1 MKQIKKLVTLL
12 TALVLCLVP
21 LFGNTMPVNAAEPGT
36 IYVKYVEGMN
46 EWRFQTGGWNPA
58 DTVGLGLPVLS
69 EYIKDGDILVVDGCG
84 VAHGPLNQKLS
95 VSLSNLTYTA
105 TTSPVIITANSV
117 ENFYSV
123 NNAQGVVNG
132 TVKNAYV
139 YDYSLTQFNNDVE
152 YLEIISSKGELLH
165 ATIGSNGNVNH
176 IKAYSPSYNH
186 YELYGFGK
194 GSLSVVDGTVKTA
207 SELYSKTPV
216 ATTPSAPVTTPAPAT
231 PSTPAA
237 PSGEYDDV
245 PKTADMRFN
254 PLWLM
259 ALAAACFA
267 GSYAL
272 KKED

>member
-21 LFGNTMPVNAAEPGT
+21 LFGNTMTVNAAGNT
-36 IYVKYVEGMN
+36 YYIKYVEDIQQ
-46 EWRFQTGGWNPA
+46 WRFLPNPWSEGGYHRELYYMQL
-58 DTVGLGLPVLS
+58 DL
-69 EYIKDGDILVVDGCG
+69 KDGDVIVVDDKDTANTINLE
-84 VAHGPLNQKLS
+84 VNVNLS
-95 VSLSNLTYTA
+95 ELYVNTAIPSN
-105 TTSPVIITANSV
+105 ITAKSIENCYIV
-117 ENFYSV
+117 ENGKSII
-123 NNAQGVVNG
+123 NAP
-132 TVKNAYV
+132 VKNAYV
-139 YDYSLTQFNNDVE
+139 YDKALGQFNYDVE
-152 YLEIISSKGELLH
+152 NLEVIASKGDTLG
-165 ATIGSNGNVNH
+165 ATIGTNGTIKHV
-176 IKAYSPSYNH
+176 KAYSTKLHFEFYDFAPGALSIVNG
-186 YELYGFGK
+186 ELK
-194 GSLSVVDGTVKTA
+194 SAEGT
-207 SELYSKTPV
+207 YS
-216 ATTPSAPVTTPAPAT
+216 ATPSAPAATPAPAA